1 MTIIWAIFWG
11 AVMGTFWPGYNDIGT
26 YVGGIL
32 GLFAGLTLR
41 FVIKKQV
48 LQNTAKLHEQLLVQ
62 AQQLQQ
68 IARTAT
74 ARAGADAAVATPS
87 LSAPSAD
94 SAQAQDM
101 QAAAVVKSATSA
113 AALTDTARQQ
123 AINTPA
129 NPSLAAR
136 ALDAQAEAAEDAAFW
151 QDELKREQ
159 ALAPSAARLRAN
171 EATSGQVKSPVTAT
185 KATKAPMPPAPPNAV
200 EQAIAAAQNWFLGGN
215 TIVRVGLV
223 ILFIGLSFLA
233 RYAAAAGL
241 IPVELRL
248 AVIGAFGIALLAI
261 GFKKR
266 ADKPGFALALQGA
279 GVAVMYL
286 TVFAAFRLYDML
298 PALAAFGLM
307 IVVCALSC
315 ALALLQNSRA
325 LAVAAFAGGFAVPIL
340 LSTGQGSHVGLF
352 SYYTLLNVAIML
364 IAYKKSW
371 RILNIVGFVATF
383 GVATAWGALKFAP
396 EQYASTQPFLIGF
409 LLIYV
414 MTAVLYARNTPTK
427 LGNAVDSTLVF
438 GTPLVAFGLQVGL
451 VKQFELGTAFSALG
465 FAALYLGLATVLVR
479 RALANYRLLIEC
491 CIAIGVGFATLAV
504 PLALDAQWTS
514 AVWALEGAGAFW
526 VGMRQARWMPR
537 AFGLLLQAVA
547 AMAFINGL
555 KYGVSALPLL
565 NPAFIGALLIAL
577 PALLIAWWLRQD
589 LPHSEST
596 WAKAYVAAEKQLRS
610 PLFVYGF
617 VWWCVAL
624 ALEISRSAPA
634 KIVDAPDLPVFSQ
647 STAQLLTMLA
657 ILLSARLAQ
666 YFGLAKNWAVAAW
679 PSRVTLVVMVATL
692 LTQLNIGARV
702 LHTPAWLVWP
712 AVLALHY
719 WMLRINDRRD
729 TADNVTHSAALQKLN
744 YCVHVGGAWLVTVL
758 LADCLWFFIGKG
770 DLWRTS
776 WASVV
781 MLISG
786 IGVLMA
792 LSLWAGRAHQRSSLA
807 SFKWPLNPHAV
818 AYYWHAALPLAAMV
832 FAGALVV
839 AVSSSGRTEPL
850 PYIPLLNPTD
860 LTIALALG
868 ALVFWRAA
876 VAGATPLPAGAAGL
890 RSPRAWVALAGLAFI
905 AINTVWL
912 RVAHHFFDVAW
923 YPSALFSSFV
933 VQTGYAILWTLLALS
948 LMVIAGRRK
957 QRALWLVG
965 AGLMGLVVVKLLLI
979 DLSNAGGVERIIAF
993 IVVGV
998 LMLVVGY
1005 FAPLPPK
1012 TKAPFDATDD
1022 SPRSA
1027 AVNTAATNHALIDNS
1042 STNTAITPA
1051 MVTKEAP

>member
-1 MTIIWAIFWG
+1 MTVIWGIFWG
-11 AVMGTFWPGYNDIGT
+11 GVMGALWPAGYGLGP
-26 YVGGIL
+26 YAGAFL

-41 FVIKKQV
+41 FAIKKQV
-48 LQNTAKLHEQLLVQ
+48 QHSTQ
-62 AQQLQQ
+62 AL
-68 IARTAT
+68 
-74 ARAGADAAVATPS
+74 RAQVLADAARLVRSPALASGVPYLPDGVPVAPGG
-87 LSAPSAD
+87 LPA
-94 SAQAQDM
+94 AQSGLPDH
-101 QAAAVVKSATSA
+101 AV
-113 AALTDTARQQ
+113 TAV
-123 AINTPA
+123 TPA
-129 NPSLAAR
+129 VPPAMSPYTAQPAN
-136 ALDAQAEAAEDAAFW
+136 AQAEAAEDDAFW

-159 ALAPSAARLRAN
+159 ALSPSAARMRAN
-171 EATSGQVKSPVTAT
+171 QAESGDARLSTAASQSSGVATGR
-185 KATKAPMPPAPPNAV
+185 APAPPAPPNAA
-200 EQAIAAAQNWFLGGN
+200 EQALTAAKNWFLGGN
-215 TIVRVGLV
+215 TIVRMGLV

-325 LAVAAFAGGFAVPIL
+325 LAVAAFAGGFAVPVL

-352 SYYTLLNVAIML
+352 SYYTLLNIAIMF

-371 RILNIVGFVATF
+371 RILNLVGFVATF

-414 MTAVLYARNTPTK
+414 ITAVLYARNTPTR

-451 VKQFELGTAFSALG
+451 AGQFELGTAFSALG

-479 RALANYRLLIEC
+479 RALVNYRLLIEC

-504 PLALDAQWTS
+504 PLALDTQWTS

-547 AMAFINGL
+547 AMAFVNGL
-555 KYGVSALPLL
+555 KYAPAALPLI
-565 NPAFIGALLIAL
+565 NPVFIGALLIAL
-577 PALLIAWWLRQD
+577 PALVIAWWLRQD

-596 WAKAYVAAEKQLRS
+596 WAKAYGAAEKQLRS
-610 PLFVYGF
+610 PLFIYGF
-617 VWWCVAL
+617 IGWCVAL

-634 KIVDAPDLPVFSQ
+634 KLADAPDLPVFSQ

-657 ILLSARLAQ
+657 VVLSARLSQ
-666 YFGLAKNWAVAAW
+666 HFGLAKNWAVATW
-679 PSRVTLVVMVATL
+679 PGRVTLVVMAATL
-692 LTQLNIGARV
+692 LTQLGIGARV
-702 LHTPAWLVWP
+702 LHMPAWWVWP
-712 AVLALHY
+712 VVLALHY
-719 WMLRINDRRD
+719 WTLRISDWKD
-729 TADNVTHSAALQKLN
+729 LADISRGHNAAALQKLN
-744 YCVHVGGAWLVTVL
+744 YFVHVGGAWLVTVL
-758 LADCLWFFIGKG
+758 LADGLWFFIGKG
-770 DLWRTS
+770 DLWRTA

-792 LSLWAGRAHQRSSLA
+792 LSLWAGRANQRSALA
-807 SFKWPLNPHAV
+807 SFQWPLNPHAL

-832 FAGALVV
+832 FAGVLVV
-839 AVSSSGRTEPL
+839 AVSSSGRTDPL

-860 LTIALALG
+860 LTLALALG

-876 VAGATPLPAGAAGL
+876 VAGATPMPASAATL
-890 RSPRAWVALAGLAFI
+890 RSPRAWAALAGLVFI

-912 RVAHHFFDVAW
+912 RVAHHFFNVPWDAG
-923 YPSALFSSFV
+923 ALFGSFV

-1012 TKAPFDATDD
+1012 MLSKTSSGLGNLPDAPGASDVPGASGAPRPVAASTATTATFMIPD
-1022 SPRSA
+1022 
-1027 AVNTAATNHALIDNS
+1027 TAA
-1042 STNTAITPA
+1042 
-1051 MVTKEAP
+1051 KEAP